1 MSARQRAV
9 PVLAGAVVALMLL
22 TGCQGDGDPSANQP
36 SDEVSSSAPTVEPA
50 STPTA
55 SATPEPSPAS
65 SAGPAANI
73 PVPVKPALADQNSA
87 EGLEAFTR
95 YWFELF
101 SYGYETNDWVPYEA
115 VTDPRCENCANVTI
129 SVSEIFADGGWISG
143 ADSEVISFISDF
155 RTNTEG
161 SIGSYVEVVQG
172 ESIIYSASG
181 EVVEEAPEGNPTLK
195 AIFSAYLDGR
205 WVMLDFGAPEGTE

>member
-1 MSARQRAV
+1 
-9 PVLAGAVVALMLL
+9 MLL
-22 TGCQGDGDPSANQP
+22 TGCQGDGDPTANQP
-36 SDEVSSSAPTVEPA
+36 SDEVPSSSAPTVEPA

-115 VTDPRCENCANVTI
+115 VTDPGCRTCAQTKQV
-129 SVSEIFADGGWISG
+129 VGDFYADGGWMGGGEFRIIDFG
-143 ADSEVISFISDF
+143 TDF
-155 RTNTEG
+155 RLNTSGSIQSFVNYQQADLIYYQKDGTNTLG
-161 SIGSYVEVVQG
+161 
-172 ESIIYSASG
+172 
-181 EVVEEAPEGNPTLK
+181 EAPDASVNVL
-195 AIFSAYLDGR
+195 FSLYRDDA
-205 WVMLDFGAPEGTE
+205 WVVLDFGKPEGT